1 MNQSIYL
8 SNLYIVSYRILSCL
22 VVSYCIL
29 PYRILFYRIL
39 SDLIWSYRIYL
50 TLPYHS
56 FSSLSLSFWLSY
68 LIPSILSILSKL
80 AMPPMLSMS
89 SMLSLSCML
98 SLLSMLSIP
107 TMLSILSRLSILSM
121 PSMLSMWTILSNYNY
136 VIYVIYV
143 ISLSVYLSLPPSLPP
158 SLHSPR
164 GHYGEWLVTG
174 IIPTWHCCRLVNYH
188 ILAICVCRY
197 LYTYCVHYVWFA
209 LFKFL
214 FAIFKKRSIR
224 IYTFLSFS
232 DVPRPFLQEN
242 DDDDSSLGCQLGCNQ
257 RMEKRCPTGFPSFQ
271 RNSWCAMVK
280 TVGIPWSMPGD
291 DHQYKRDSY
300 TLW

>member
-1 MNQSIYL
+1 
-8 SNLYIVSYRILSCL
+8 
-22 VVSYCIL
+22 
-29 PYRILFYRIL
+29 
-39 SDLIWSYRIYL
+39 
-50 TLPYHS
+50 
-56 FSSLSLSFWLSY
+56 
-68 LIPSILSILSKL
+68 
-80 AMPPMLSMS
+80 MLSTL
-89 SMLSLSCML
+89 SMLSLC
-98 SLLSMLSIP
+98 LSICP
-107 TMLSILSRLSILSM
+107 
-121 PSMLSMWTILSNYNY
+121 
-136 VIYVIYV
+136 
-143 ISLSVYLSLPPSLPP
+143 SLPPSLPP
-158 SLHSPR
+158 FTTRSLRRMVGNRNYPHMALLQV
-164 GHYGEWLVTG
+164 GED
-174 IIPTWHCCRLVNYH
+174 H